1 MALRLAPVATC
12 DKHSNWGE
20 VNTSDQGECHAP
32 PVIELS
38 TGKILCLQ
46 CAHREV
52 GFIASGSIPTAEFSA
67 FDAEEAAENMGKVQP
82 TNYGGNNKDIT
93 HCDVCG
99 KGPFKHLQAHRRKY
113 HNKFVRG
120 PKKDNPGRA
129 DMEELPN
136 LEPEA
141 TRQLVDPDK
150 VPPPPGDDF

>member
-12 DKHSNWGE
+12 DRHSGPTE
-20 VNTSDQGECHAP
+20 GGHPESCAGI
-32 PVIELS
+32 PVIETS
-38 TGKILCLQ
+38 NGRILCKA
-46 CAHREV
+46 CAVEEV
-52 GFIASGSIPTAEFSA
+52 GLIAEGLSPTTEFSA

-82 TNYGGNNKDIT
+82 TNYGNKDIT

-113 HNKFVRG
+113 HGKFVRG